1 MIKQV
6 IQQLRVPDAGIENLQ
21 ERRYWLQCERAYTYQ
36 PIYQTDGRLM
46 AVELLTVVTHPDNP
60 SRRIAPDRYFAELA
74 VRHRIDVVKE
84 QLHQLEQK
92 RIFHSPSL
100 IGISQCRRPYA
111 DCHATTAGHSGSD
124 GALTPLRFELVEHIR
139 LPKDSSFAS
148 MCEFGPLWLDDFGT
162 GMANF
167 SALSEVRY
175 DYIKVAREL
184 FVMLRQSRRDA
195 TCSLCCCN

>member
-100 IGISQCRRPYA
+100 IGIGQCRWPYA

-124 GALTPLRFELVEHIR
+124 GAFTLAAFRIGGTY
-139 LPKDSSFAS
+139 SFA
-148 MCEFGPLWLDDFGT
+148 ERLLFRLD
-162 GMANF
+162 
-167 SALSEVRY
+167 V
-175 DYIKVAREL
+175 
-184 FVMLRQSRRDA
+184 
-195 TCSLCCCN
+195 

>member
-36 PIYQTDGRLM
+36 PIYQTNGRLM

-111 DCHATTAGHSGSD
+111 DCHATTAGYSGND
-124 GALTPLRFELVEHIR
+124 GALTLAAFRAGGTY
-139 LPKDSSFAS
+139 SFAKR
-148 MCEFGPLWLDDFGT
+148 FLFRLD
-162 GMANF
+162 
-167 SALSEVRY
+167 V
-175 DYIKVAREL
+175 
-184 FVMLRQSRRDA
+184 
-195 TCSLCCCN
+195 

>member
-92 RIFHSPSL
+92 ADFFTRHHLLASVK
-100 IGISQCRRPYA
+100 CRWPYA

-124 GALTPLRFELVEHIR
+124 GALTLAAFRTGGTY
-139 LPKDSSFAS
+139 SFA
-148 MCEFGPLWLDDFGT
+148 ERLLFRLD
-162 GMANF
+162 
-167 SALSEVRY
+167 V
-175 DYIKVAREL
+175 
-184 FVMLRQSRRDA
+184 
-195 TCSLCCCN
+195 